1 MSKNKDYYVVYIE
14 AKDGTLN
21 IHGEMLTLYTGI
33 SDLIKLYMKEHKIRT
48 VKCHIHNILNEL
60 LCENRQ
66 RALIKALKLKI
77 ISIDEVEG

>member
-1 MSKNKDYYVVYIE
+1 MNITPRELEVLKLLCLTDKEI
-14 AKDGTLN
+14 AKRL
-21 IHGEMLTLYTGI
+21 II
-33 SDLIKLYMKEHKIRT
+33 SIRT
-48 VKCHIHNILNEL
+48 VKSHVHNILNEL